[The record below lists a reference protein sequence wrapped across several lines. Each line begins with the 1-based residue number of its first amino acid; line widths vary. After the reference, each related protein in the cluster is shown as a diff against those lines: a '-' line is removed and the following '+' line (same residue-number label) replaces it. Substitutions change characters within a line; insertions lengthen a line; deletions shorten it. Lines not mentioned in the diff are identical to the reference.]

1 MLSDLIL
8 FRVKISNVKGGT
20 INPHLFKL
28 KTNKMFFFFLNLW
41 INFAN
46 LTIDGMYYVKWIM
59 FDAESRFCRRCET
72 ICNEVFNTLDYRN
85 HSSVSWFSS
94 FSILFRF
101 NAAFL
106 DASGQP
112 PKIQFTARSRAGF
125 NRSGSLKISSWFFVR
140 WIIILF
146 VEFSSNLLL
155 SYDFFLFLIISQD
168 FEDYLIFFFSLVN
181 FQISFISSLMKTLF
195 NNVLCIC
202 RAQISFLS
210 MKYWTG

>member
-1 MLSDLIL
+1 
-8 FRVKISNVKGGT
+8 
-20 INPHLFKL
+20 
-28 KTNKMFFFFLNLW
+28 
-41 INFAN
+41 
-46 LTIDGMYYVKWIM
+46 MYYVKWIM
-59 FDAESRFCRRCET
+59 FDAESRFCRQCET

-155 SYDFFLFLIISQD
+155 SYDFFLFFNNFARFWRLFD
-168 FEDYLIFFFSLVN
+168 FFFLSGKFSN
-181 FQISFISSLMKTLF
+181 FFHFIFNENSF
-195 NNVLCIC
+195 
-202 RAQISFLS
+202 
-210 MKYWTG
+210 